1 MKQNLKEPENS
12 IRREIMSEAYSQYP
26 WLFNGAYAKYE
37 GTLGKFEATAKV
49 EVVDIDL
56 SNRRAK
62 FRVKSNVI
70 RRAWRLRTKVGG
82 KEIAEWARIGERV
95 ILSEEAILD
104 GEYDGVV
111 RVEDLGVRRC
121 IVQQYS
127 EGLNTTVVFWDKE
140 FNWPLKY
147 VLIFRHEREDSDEI
161 FDFFKACMHGFEDM
175 LDFAT
180 GGLLKVELKKSKSK
194 ALRERSLILYLK
206 ETNIPGLEVTR
217 K

>member
-1 MKQNLKEPENS
+1 
-12 IRREIMSEAYSQYP
+12 MSEAYSQYP

-140 FNWPLKY
+140 FNWHLKY
-147 VLIFRHEREDSDEI
+147 VLIFRHIREGSDEI
-161 FDFFKACMHGFEDM
+161 FDYFRDM
-175 LDFAT
+175 LDLAT
-180 GGLLKVELKKSKSK
+180 GGLLKDELKKSKSK
-194 ALRERSLILYLK
+194 TLRERSLILYLK